1 MRIFM
6 WKFDE
11 DKTAPLIT
19 AKAHIE
25 SCHGSGDLSLPE
37 TAVLFYMR
45 GGIEFMSENYDIRLI
60 SENFPSFLNSRPIYQ
75 VNGYNNLCFLHGG
88 WGAPMAVDTLET
100 LAAMGVKNIVTVG
113 MFGAFGDNVES
124 GDIIIPGKAFSEE
137 GTSRHYYENLE
148 FSEPDKELLDNAVS
162 SLKAKSLSIVTT
174 DAVYRQTVYKE
185 NLWRE
190 KGAVGVDMET
200 SALFSVGKYLGVKV
214 VSILIA
220 SDKHTIDENA
230 QKWQWKM
237 TPEMRKE
244 FFEKCLS
251 FALHI

>member
-1 MRIFM
+1 M

-11 DKTAPLIT
+11 DKTAPMIT

-25 SCHGSGDLSLPE
+25 SCHASGNLSLPE

-45 GGIEFMSENYDIRLI
+45 GGIEFVNENYDTQVI
-60 SENFPSFLNSRPIYQ
+60 SEKFPSFLNARPIYQ
-75 VNGYNNLCFLHGG
+75 VKGYNNLCFLHGG

-100 LAAMGVKNIVTVG
+100 LAALGVKNIVTVG
-113 MFGAFGDNVES
+113 MFGAFGENVES
-124 GDIIIPGKAFSEE
+124 GDIIVPCKAFSEE
-137 GTSRHYYENLE
+137 GTSQHYYGNLE
-148 FSEPDKELLDNAVS
+148 FFEPDQELLDLAVEI
-162 SLKAKSLSIVTT
+162 LKAKALPIVTT

-185 NLWRE
+185 KLWKE

-200 SALFSVGKYLGVKV
+200 SALFSVGKYLGIKV

-220 SDKHTIDENA
+220 SDKHTVDENA

-237 TPEMRKE
+237 TPQMRSE

-251 FALHI
+251 FALNI